1 MSINIHESA
10 ENYLEAILALGE
22 TGHPVRSIDVAQHLG
37 FSKPIDVAQHLNFSK
52 PSVSRAMSLLRE
64 GGFVAVDAG
73 GFLRLTD
80 DGMEIAQRIY
90 ERHLLL
96 TKWLVHLGVS
106 EDVAVQDACRIEHD
120 LSVESFDALR
130 EHINRDMGLA

>member
-1 MSINIHESA
+1 MNIHESA

-22 TGHPVRSIDVAQHLG
+22 KGPVRSIDVAQHLG
-37 FSKPIDVAQHLNFSK
+37 FSK

-64 GGFVAVDAG
+64 GGFVVMDAG
-73 GFLRLTD
+73 GFLTLTN
-80 DGMEIAQRIY
+80 GGLEIAVRIY

-96 TKWLVHLGVS
+96 TRLLIHLGVP
-106 EDVAVQDACRIEHD
+106 EDVAARDACLVEHD

-130 EHINRDMGLA
+130 AHINRDMGIE